1 MRRIS
6 AGLTRLALM
15 AILLPAAALAGEGGE
30 MMVLVADSRRFSGWQ
45 AFWTNLYN
53 ESHLYFALLTI
64 LIIPT
69 LALTMGR
76 LTDILLSRI
85 GINLKSRVL
94 AED

>member
-6 AGLTRLALM
+6 AGLTRLAFI
-15 AILLPAAALAGEGGE
+15 AILVPAAALAGEGGE

>member
-6 AGLTRLALM
+6 AGLTRLALL
-15 AILLPAAALAGEGGE
+15 AILVPAAALAGEGGE
-30 MMVLVADSRRFSGWQ
+30 MMVLVADSRRFAGWQ

-64 LIIPT
+64 LIIPV
-69 LALTMGR
+69 LALTMGK
-76 LTDILLSRI
+76 LTDLILSRI